1 MIVDVMNR
9 SGPLRPKPK
18 YKYVGRDKKMIST
31 FTVKILLKL
40 VKIDVTDE
48 KLIKYRRMMKS
59 LSSPLMDTFQH
70 SELGPS
76 LLQDQRESH
85 WDNV

>member
-1 MIVDVMNR
+1 MNR
-9 SGPLRPKPK
+9 SGPVRPKPK
-18 YKYVGRDKKMIST
+18 YKYVGRDKKMRST

-85 WDNV
+85 WDND